1 MALNLHAIHIMKKLT
16 LALIVFFA
24 ISTPAHAA
32 GEVHI
37 IEMVLPMYLL
47 LMIPA
52 ILIEWYVMKRCLPT
66 ISLSKIFW
74 PVTVANLV
82 STLVG
87 TPITLAIIEMA
98 TAGGLI
104 KLPNLSQIWNI
115 TVSIVKAPWQLYENG
130 EALTLIFHLIPTL
143 LSMIIFYFIS
153 VWIESLV
160 LTKFFK
166 ISPNKKLINKICWK
180 MNLVSYGVFF
190 TFGLV
195 ALTFITRGFGML

>member
-1 MALNLHAIHIMKKLT
+1 MKKLVIFVIGFLSIT
-16 LALIVFFA
+16 SPV
-24 ISTPAHAA
+24 HAA
-32 GEVHI
+32 GEVNVI
-37 IEMVLPMYLL
+37 AMVLPVYLL

-52 ILIEWYVMKRCLPT
+52 IFIEWYVMKRCLPT
-66 ISLSKIFW
+66 VSLGKIFW

-87 TPITLAIIEMA
+87 TPITLILIQIA

-104 KLPNLSQIWNI
+104 KLPNLTEIWNLI
-115 TVSIVKAPWQLYENG
+115 VSIVKAPWHLYENG

-143 LSMIIFYFIS
+143 MSMALFYFIS
-153 VWIESLV
+153 VWIEGLV

-166 ISPNKKLINKICWK
+166 ISADKALIKKICWK

-190 TFGLV
+190 VFGVIALAFITKGFGL
-195 ALTFITRGFGML
+195 L